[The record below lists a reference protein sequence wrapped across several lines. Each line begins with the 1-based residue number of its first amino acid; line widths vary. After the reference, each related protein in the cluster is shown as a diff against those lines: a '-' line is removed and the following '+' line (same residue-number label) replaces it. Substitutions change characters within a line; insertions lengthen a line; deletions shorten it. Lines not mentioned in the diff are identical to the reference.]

1 MSLTSADILARRL
14 YDAGCRHAFGIPGGE
29 VLSVMHALDQAGVEI
44 VLTKHENGAGFMAE
58 GCYHRTGAPGV
69 LFATLG
75 PGMANAFN
83 VIANAYQDRVPLV
96 FLTGR
101 VDDIDIA
108 SYTHQVFDHVKAL
121 EPVVKGSFT
130 LVDGAVDRIVDRALS
145 LAMSGRPG
153 PVHIDVP
160 ISLAAKVQK
169 IAEKLWQPAYLPSV
183 PAVSSALTEIRD
195 RLATAKRPLAVLGLE
210 ILSEGCAA
218 EVRAFLLKHGIPSVA
233 TYKAKGVVP
242 DDHPL
247 SLGGAG
253 LSPKADKEVLPLLSQ
268 SDCLLLIGYD
278 PIEMRHGWQDVWQPG
293 EQFVA
298 EFILEPNLHG
308 MHRASHTFVGS
319 LAPALAVLDQGL
331 SRSEAGWPEGEFARA
346 KDALVK
352 AFPTTEE
359 WGPAAIVDEVRKA
372 LPDHGIAS
380 VDSGAHRI
388 LQSQQW
394 VCREP
399 HTLIQSSGL
408 CTMGCALPLAMGAKV
423 ASPDLPVVAFTGDAG
438 LEMILGELSTL
449 RDLKL
454 PVVVVVFVDASLAL
468 IELKQRGSGRDNLA
482 VDFGGT
488 DFAALARAMGGVG
501 IDARNRAE
509 MAAALEGAFT
519 GDRFTLIAAH
529 IDREAY
535 DGRF

>member
-1 MSLTSADILARRL
+1 MSLTTADILAQRL
-14 YDAGCRHAFGIPGGE
+14 FEAGCRHAFGIPGGE
-29 VLSVMHALDQAGVEI
+29 VLSVMHALDRAGLEI

-58 GCYHRTGAPGV
+58 GTYHRTGAPGV

-83 VIANAYQDRVPLV
+83 VIANAHQDRVPLI

-101 VDDIDIA
+101 VDDYDMA
-108 SYTHQVFDHVKAL
+108 SYTHQVFDHCKAL

-130 LVDGAVDRIVDRALS
+130 LVDGAVDRVVDKALS
-145 LAMSGRPG
+145 LAQSGRPG

-160 ISLAAKVQK
+160 ISLAAQVQSAVPK
-169 IAEKLWQPAYLPSV
+169 QWQPNYLPTA
-183 PAVSSALTEIRD
+183 PADNVDFADLRE
-195 RLATAKRPLAVLGLE
+195 RLSKAERPLAVLGLE
-210 ILSEGCAA
+210 ILSEGCEA
-218 EVRAFLLKHGIPSVA
+218 EVKDFLLKHGIPSVA
-233 TYKAKGVVP
+233 TYKAKGIVP

-253 LSPKADKEVLPLLSQ
+253 LSPKADKTVLPLIEE
-268 SDCLLLIGYD
+268 SDCILLIGYD
-278 PIEMRHGWQDVWQPG
+278 PIEMRHGWQDVWQP
-293 EQFVA
+293 EKQFVA
-298 EFILEPNLHG
+298 EFTIEPNLHG
-308 MHRASHTFVGS
+308 MHRASCTFVGS
-319 LAPALAVLDQGL
+319 LAPALQVLERGLELGAVWDDG
-331 SRSEAGWPEGEFARA
+331 GFAKA
-346 KDALVK
+346 KEEICA
-352 AFPTTEE
+352 AFPRDEE
-359 WGPAAIVDEVRKA
+359 WGPSAIVDEVRKA
-372 LPDHGIAS
+372 LPDHGLAS

-423 ASPDLPVVAFTGDAG
+423 ASPGLPVVAFTGDAG

-468 IELKQRGSGRDNLA
+468 IELKQRGSGRENLA

-488 DFAALARAMGGVG
+488 DFAALADAMGGIG
-501 IDARNRAE
+501 INARNRNE
-509 MAAALEGAFT
+509 LQTALSSAFEGEK
-519 GDRFTLIAAH
+519 FTLIAAH
-529 IDREAY
+529 IERESY
-535 DGRF
+535 DGKL